1 MIHFEL
7 IVYIIEGKTKVFF
20 IFWKYVD
27 NSVAP
32 GSFVIK
38 LSISIFFENQW
49 WYMLDSLWLY
59 RWLCYLQ
66 YKQIFFFNSSCVLLF
81 ICLPLL
87 NRLGPPVQ
95 NWIEMIRI
103 NIFPLFPNLREIFIT
118 KRDLLPQKDLKDV

>member
-32 GSFVIK
+32 ASFVIK

-49 WYMLDSLWLY
+49 WYMLDFCDYIGDYVIYNTSKFSSLIPAVY
-59 RWLCYLQ
+59 
-66 YKQIFFFNSSCVLLF
+66 SCLF
-81 ICLPLL
+81 VSPY
-87 NRLGPPVQ
+87 
-95 NWIEMIRI
+95 
-103 NIFPLFPNLREIFIT
+103 
-118 KRDLLPQKDLKDV
+118 